1 MQASIPIGPD
11 VNSPPIIPAAEVFKV
26 PICQT
31 ISLESTDGIASGNV
45 WCQAFSDLEGVNRL
59 GEEFSG
65 NGRPVSTL
73 ATDPMMDV
81 IVGAI
86 KCWTY
91 GSGA

>member
-1 MQASIPIGPD
+1 VPG
-11 VNSPPIIPAAEVFKV
+11 VF
-26 PICQT
+26 
-31 ISLESTDGIASGNV
+31 
-45 WCQAFSDLEGVNRL
+45 DLEGVNRL